1 MMLFLVA
8 LQNYK
13 PIINTIHNTPT
24 PLSITVYCCELVV
37 AGGGWTPCMVYGLAT
52 QRAEIIFAADC
63 VLCLH
68 LFQNF
73 YFFLFASQLD
83 PSNIQHSTTEN
94 AKCEKIHFIPHQ
106 ALNVSFKCM
115 CVLFY

>member
-1 MMLFLVA
+1 MLFLVA

-24 PLSITVYCCELVV
+24 PLSITVASVWWLAEGGHGVWTRHS
-37 AGGGWTPCMVYGLAT
+37 AGRNYFCY
-52 QRAEIIFAADC
+52 R
-63 VLCLH
+63 LCLH

-115 CVLFY
+115 CALFY